1 MVGGFFLAEIRGLY
15 AYKLSSG
22 NARESNPPTQLVT
35 RHNGFEVGTRLSDSE
50 SLISSH
56 LMPSSLKEF
65 VTIFRAQSSTESGRS
80 LFAYL
85 LLMRQPLVGQATR
98 DCKYPW

>member
-1 MVGGFFLAEIRGLY
+1 MPTNCLAGVRGSQTH
-15 AYKLSSG
+15 LSRLSRG
-22 NARESNPPTQLVT
+22 ITDLKWE
-35 RHNGFEVGTRLSDSE
+35 TRLPDSE
-50 SLISSH
+50 SLISPH

-98 DCKYPW
+98 DGKYPR